1 MAKKTDVKILLVE
14 DDRFI
19 QNMYVAKLTKE
30 GFTVGV
36 ADDGEQALLMAH
48 SMQPDLILLDIMLPK
63 KSGWQVLRTLQAN
76 AVSRLIP
83 VLILSNI
90 GGQEDVDQAL
100 EMGAVDYLIKAHFIP
115 SEVIHKIRS
124 ILSLTK

>member
-1 MAKKTDVKILLVE
+1 MIKNTGYTILLVE
-14 DDRFI
+14 DDSFI

-30 GFTVGV
+30 GFAVEV
-36 ADDGEQALLMAH
+36 AEDGQHAIELAEQVV
-48 SMQPDLILLDIMLPK
+48 PDVVLLDVMLPK
-63 KSGWQVLRTLQAN
+63 KSGWQVLKSLKESKVTRT
-76 AVSRLIP
+76 IP

-115 SEVIHKIRS
+115 SEVIDKIRT
-124 ILSLTK
+124 ILGIKN